1 MGPYPA
7 EIGKLKQREPIASGR
22 IERAA
27 IHGEAGQFRHK
38 THREQTEIAGIA
50 SIHEQ
55 QLTGAERDSVVGWRS
70 DGYGEKASAERR
82 QRVPE
87 GGGDIGAA
95 GRDPAPGCADR

>member
-1 MGPYPA
+1 
-7 EIGKLKQREPIASGR
+7 LKQREPIASGR

-38 THREQTEIAGIA
+38 TQREQAEIAGIA

-55 QLTGAERDSVVGWRS
+55 QLTARIGAERDSVVGWRS

-95 GRDPAPGCADR
+95 GRDAASGCADR